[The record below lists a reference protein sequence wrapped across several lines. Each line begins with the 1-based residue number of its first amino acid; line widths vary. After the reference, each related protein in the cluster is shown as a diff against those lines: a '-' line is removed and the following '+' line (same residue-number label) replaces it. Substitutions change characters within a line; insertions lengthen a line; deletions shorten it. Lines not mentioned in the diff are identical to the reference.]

1 MKAIIIG
8 ATSGIGRELARQMGS
23 YGYSLGITGRRTS
36 LLDSLAQE
44 LPTQSYKSAMDL
56 QDVSAS
62 VDAFETLLSQMG
74 EVDVIIINSGT
85 GSINP
90 DFPLSDE
97 LETVAVNVVS
107 FTAIANVAYHYFC
120 SKKQGQIVGISS
132 LAAVRSGPFA
142 AYNASKSFVSAYLEG
157 LNCRSKFHECDLAIT
172 DVRPGFVDTEMAKGE
187 GIFWKAPVEKA
198 AKQIF
203 SAIRKKHRVVYV
215 TKRWQVIALI
225 LSNLPFKL
233 YRKVIG

>member
-8 ATSGIGRELARQMGS
+8 ATSGIGRELAMQMGS

-97 LETVAVNVVS
+97 LETVAVNVVG
-107 FTAIANVAYHYFC
+107 FTAITNVAYHYFC
-120 SKKQGQIVGISS
+120 GKKQGQIVGISS

-157 LNCRSKFHECDLAIT
+157 LNCRSKFHECDLTIT

-198 AKQIF
+198 ARQIF
-203 SAIRKKHRVVYV
+203 SAIRKKRRVVYV